1 MTTRHTVATFT
12 VAAFTIA
19 AATPHALAA
28 QPDAFP
34 ESTRPYLYFESF
46 DGVANPAHFT
56 HDLPEGWSQKVSG
69 VTSGEAR
76 WNGWTVSD
84 VRHWTWAAGTDERH
98 FFTQGHDQFAIID
111 SKQQRLAERDS
122 MDARMNTAPVDV
134 AGQDTVA
141 LEFDQHY
148 RQGKDGQHAQV
159 AVSFDGGEPEVVDKL
174 THDRYSSH
182 EYFELDV
189 PEGAKTMQVTFGYLG
204 GNDDYWWAVDNVTV
218 RAPFTKVAEKPNTII
233 DVISDPQ
240 DDPEDYKLA
249 IRRLNAMPEKA
260 GALVINGDLVDNGSQ
275 EQWDKFLAAREEAP
289 HDSGVELWTIGN
301 HEMYGKETSEVHMQ
315 RFLKYSGQDKPWNE
329 VVVDGTPLISINT
342 EYYSDIDREGKEPFQ
357 RISAEQLKWLDERLA
372 HWDAQGVTALVFTH
386 PLLPGT
392 VSMSHSAWYQNDF
405 EDEQAISDV
414 LSKYND
420 VVAFTSHSH
429 SSLKQNNWWGTRR
442 YDGTMQGAI
451 GFPVVNTGA
460 ILNEYLP
467 DGDHDEE
474 IVDDKAATGLRVKV
488 YDDRIRVEA
497 WDFKDGH
504 GLANPDGE
512 AKMIKYQDFSKQK
525 RVVAPAAN
533 APAKPNPDTPAD
545 TAGGSSTGEKIAV
558 AIGILAAIGG
568 AFAVLAPRVQ
578 EVLGGLGLPAVPPE
592 LIH

>member
-1 MTTRHTVATFT
+1 MLTKPLPDTHHGVDRCDHATV
-12 VAAFTIA
+12 
-19 AATPHALAA
+19 
-28 QPDAFP
+28 
-34 ESTRPYLYFESF
+34 
-46 DGVANPAHFT
+46 N
-56 HDLPEGWSQKVSG
+56 
-69 VTSGEAR
+69 
-76 WNGWTVSD
+76 
-84 VRHWTWAAGTDERH
+84 
-98 FFTQGHDQFAIID
+98 
-111 SKQQRLAERDS
+111 
-122 MDARMNTAPVDV
+122 
-134 AGQDTVA
+134 
-141 LEFDQHY
+141 
-148 RQGKDGQHAQV
+148 
-159 AVSFDGGEPEVVDKL
+159 
-174 THDRYSSH
+174 
-182 EYFELDV
+182 
-189 PEGAKTMQVTFGYLG
+189 
-204 GNDDYWWAVDNVTV
+204 
-218 RAPFTKVAEKPNTII
+218 
-233 DVISDPQ
+233 
-240 DDPEDYKLA
+240 
-249 IRRLNAMPEKA
+249 
-260 GALVINGDLVDNGSQ
+260 
-275 EQWDKFLAAREEAP
+275 
-289 HDSGVELWTIGN
+289 
-301 HEMYGKETSEVHMQ
+301 
-315 RFLKYSGQDKPWNE
+315 
-329 VVVDGTPLISINT
+329 GTPLISINT

-357 RISAEQLKWLDERLA
+357 RISAEQLKWLDQRLA

>member
-218 RAPFTKVAEKPNTII
+218 RTPFTKIADKPNTII

-249 IRRLNAMPEKA
+249 ISRLNAMPEKA
-260 GALVINGDLVDNGSQ
+260 GALVVNGDLVDNGSQ
-275 EQWDKFLAAREEAP
+275 EQWDRFLAARKEVP

-329 VVVDGTPLISINT
+329 VVVNGTPLISINT
-342 EYYSDIDREGKEPFQ
+342 EYYSDVDRGGKEPFQ
-357 RISAEQLKWLDERLA
+357 RISAEQLQWLDERLA

-442 YDGTMQGAI
+442 YDGTPQGAI

-460 ILNEYLP
+460 ILNEYVP

-525 RVVAPAAN
+525 CVAAPPAE
-533 APAKPNPDTPAD
+533 PNPDTPAD

-578 EVLGGLGLPAVPPE
+578 EVLGGLGLPAVPRE

>member
-122 MDARMNTAPVDV
+122 MDARMNTAPIDV

-148 RQGKDGQHAQV
+148 RQGKDGQVAQV

-218 RAPFTKVAEKPNTII
+218 RAPFTPVAEKPNTII

-249 IRRLNAMPEKA
+249 ISRLNAMPEKA
-260 GALVINGDLVDNGSQ
+260 GALVVNGDLVDNGSQ
-275 EQWDKFLAAREEAP
+275 EQWDRFLAARKEVP

-329 VVVDGTPLISINT
+329 VVVNGTPLISINT
-342 EYYSDIDREGKEPFQ
+342 EYYSDIDRGGKEPFQ

-442 YDGTMQGAI
+442 YDGTMQGAN

-525 RVVAPAAN
+525 RVVEPAAN

-578 EVLGGLGLPAVPPE
+578 EVLGGLGLPAVPRE

>member
-122 MDARMNTAPVDV
+122 MDARMNTAPIDV

-218 RAPFTKVAEKPNTII
+218 RAPFTKIADKPNTII

-249 IRRLNAMPEKA
+249 IGRLNAMPEKA

-275 EQWDKFLAAREEAP
+275 EQWDRFLAARKEVP

-329 VVVDGTPLISINT
+329 VVVNGTPLISVNT
-342 EYYSDIDREGKEPFQ
+342 EYYSDIDRGGKEPFQ
-357 RISAEQLKWLDERLA
+357 RISAEQLQWLDERLA

-525 RVVAPAAN
+525 RVVAPAAE
-533 APAKPNPDTPAD
+533 PNPDTPAD

-578 EVLGGLGLPAVPPE
+578 EVLGGLGLPAVPRE

>member
-122 MDARMNTAPVDV
+122 MDARMNTAPIDV

-148 RQGKDGQHAQV
+148 RQGKDGQVAQV
-159 AVSFDGGEPEVVDKL
+159 AVSYDGGEPEVVDKL

-218 RAPFTKVAEKPNTII
+218 RAPFTKIADKPNTII

-249 IRRLNAMPEKA
+249 ISRLNAMPEKA

-275 EQWDKFLAAREEAP
+275 EQWDRFLAARKEVP

-329 VVVDGTPLISINT
+329 VVVNGTPLISVNT
-342 EYYSDIDREGKEPFQ
+342 EYYSDIDRGGKEPFQ
-357 RISAEQLKWLDERLA
+357 RISAEQLQWLDERLA

-525 RVVAPAAN
+525 RVAAP
-533 APAKPNPDTPAD
+533 PAEPNPDTPAD

-578 EVLGGLGLPAVPPE
+578 EVFGGLGLPAVPPE